1 MLHRTL
7 TCALG
12 LSILSAGCA
21 TTTGMEASGD
31 APGAADSARA
41 SGYGQGIPARTAG
54 LPEHIRAW
62 LPEAREIAA
71 STIIVDTHIDVP
83 YRVENGYVDVT
94 EATEGGDF
102 DWPRAV
108 AGGLDAPFMSIYI
121 PADVDAADGGDE
133 LALRL
138 IDHVESIVERAPEK
152 FGLARSPD
160 EVVANWRAGRISL
173 PMGMENCGPMRDVGA
188 PARWA
193 ARGIR
198 YCSLAHSRSNALSDS
213 SYDINEQ
220 WLGLSPLGKE
230 MVGALN
236 DAGIMVD
243 VSHLSDR
250 ATRQVLE
257 LSAVPV
263 IASHSSVRHFVPGF
277 QRNLD
282 DALIRAIGEQ
292 GGVIQLNIGSTF
304 ISIESRRSQEAARF
318 AFQQWL
324 RETGEA
330 RDSEAAQ
337 AWLAE
342 RAEREPF
349 RRATLEEVLDH
360 VDYIVGLA
368 GIDAVGIGTDY
379 DGVGDTLPDNLMD
392 VAAYPHL
399 VAGLLSRGYDRA
411 EIAKV
416 LSGNLLRVW
425 RTTDAWA
432 RGQAAAAEG

>member
-12 LSILSAGCA
+12 LSILAAGCA
-21 TTTGMEASGD
+21 TTPSGSG
-31 APGAADSARA
+31 APAGPDGAP
-41 SGYGQGIPARTAG
+41 GYGQGLPERVG
-54 LPEHIRAW
+54 ELPEHIRVW

-121 PADVDAADGGDE
+121 PADVDAADEGEALG
-133 LALRL
+133 LRL
-138 IDHVESIVERAPEK
+138 IDHVEAIVARAPDR
-152 FGLARSPD
+152 FGLARSPQ
-160 EVVANWRAGRISL
+160 EVVANWREGRISL
-173 PMGMENCGPMRDVGA
+173 PMGMENCGPMRDLGA

-193 ARGIR
+193 ERGIR

-220 WLGLSPLGKE
+220 WQGLSPLGRD

-236 DAGIMVD
+236 AAGIMVD
-243 VSHLSDR
+243 VSHLSDA

-263 IASHSSVRHFVPGF
+263 IASHSSARHFVPGF

-282 DALIRAIGEQ
+282 DAMLGEIGAQ
-292 GGVIQLNIGSTF
+292 GGVVMVNIGSTF
-304 ISIESRRSQEAARF
+304 LSLASRRSQETARF
-318 AFQQWL
+318 DFQQWL
-324 RETGEA
+324 RETGET
-330 RDSEAAQ
+330 RDSEAAR

-349 RRATLEEVLDH
+349 RRATLDEVLDH
-360 VDYIVGLA
+360 FDHIVAVA

-379 DGVGDTLPDNLMD
+379 DGVGDTLPDNMMD

-399 VAGLLSRGYDRA
+399 VAGLLARGYDRA

-425 RTTDAWA
+425 RAADAYA
-432 RGQAAAAEG
+432 RGAAAQGEG

>member
-12 LSILSAGCA
+12 LSILAAGCVGSTA
-21 TTTGMEASGD
+21 PEAPD
-31 APGAADSARA
+31 AAPSVAQSAHAA
-41 SGYGQGIPARTAG
+41 GYGEGLGERAAA

-94 EATEGGDF
+94 VATEGGDF

-108 AGGLDAPFMSIYI
+108 AGGLDSPFMSIYI
-121 PADVDAADGGDE
+121 PADVDAAGEGDA

-138 IDHVESIVERAPEK
+138 IDHVESIVARAPDK

-173 PMGMENCGPMRDVGA
+173 PMGMENCGPMRDVEA

-220 WLGLSPLGKE
+220 WQGLSPLGRE

-263 IASHSSVRHFVPGF
+263 IASHSSARRFVPGF

-282 DALIRAIGEQ
+282 DELIRAIGAQ
-292 GGVIQLNIGSTF
+292 GGVIMVNLGSTF
-304 ISIESRRSQEAARF
+304 ISLESRRSQEAARF

-324 RETGEA
+324 RESGEA
-330 RDSEAAQ
+330 RDSEAAR

-342 RAEREPF
+342 RAATRPF

-360 VDYIVGLA
+360 FDHIVGLA
-368 GIDAVGIGTDY
+368 GIDAVGIGTDF
-379 DGVGDTLPDNLMD
+379 DGVGDTLPENLMD
-392 VAAYPHL
+392 VASYPHL
-399 VAGLLSRGYDRA
+399 VAGLLARGYGRA

-425 RTTDAWA
+425 RTADAWA
-432 RGQAAAAEG
+432 RGGAAEAES